1 MKDKKSWMLFV
12 LMLVALVGL
21 LWLVFL
27 PGCRDETAAEKVAMD
42 VPEGIAEEIPESK
55 REAYQ
60 EKGRKSVSTDEY
72 FEMLMAE
79 EEISLV
85 SSEKIPGQAGND
97 GYGGAGQAGRRSSV
111 GAGYDGQ
118 DVSGRMDG
126 VMVQPGKGGSAAERV
141 FGPAPVERSVPRQ
154 SGGSSGSGGSAGAGG
169 YSGAVR
175 QRQMSEEEQLEYDR
189 KRAEMV
195 RDVITGTSSEAEGA
209 SPPDSVDEDEVEL
222 RYHSDDD
229 IVFSLDDE
237 FTDDGVNYPEDSKR
251 PFRCMFI
258 RDEKL
263 KEGQRVTLRLL
274 ETYEENGVRIPANS
288 HLNAICK
295 IGNRLE
301 LNVKSVEMNGKIIPL
316 NLCAY
321 DTDGLK
327 GIYCPETSS
336 NKNAK
341 KAEND
346 ALSASGATF
355 GGLVGDIAN
364 TIIRTGVNIARS
376 SSGEVSV
383 NVSSGYEFFLVKSER
398 R

>member
-12 LMLVALVGL
+12 LMLVALIGL

-27 PGCRDETAAEKVAMD
+27 PGCGDETAAEKVAMA

-97 GYGGAGQAGRRSSV
+97 GYGAGD
-111 GAGYDGQ
+111 DGQ

-154 SGGSSGSGGSAGAGG
+154 PGGSSGSGGSAGAGG

-237 FTDDGVNYPEDSKR
+237 FTDEGVNYPEDSKR

>member
-12 LMLVALVGL
+12 LMLVALIGL

-97 GYGGAGQAGRRSSV
+97 GYSGGQAGGG
-111 GAGYDGQ
+111 GAGQ

-222 RYHSDDD
+222 KYHSDDD

-301 LNVKSVEMNGKIIPL
+301 LNVKSVEMNGKIIPM

>member
-97 GYGGAGQAGRRSSV
+97 GYSGGQAGD
-111 GAGYDGQ
+111 DGQ

-154 SGGSSGSGGSAGAGG
+154 SGGSSGYGGSAGAGG

-175 QRQMSEEEQLEYDR
+175 QRQMSEADKLEYDR

-209 SPPDSVDEDEVEL
+209 SSPDSVDEDEVEL

-274 ETYEENGVRIPANS
+274 ETYEENGVRLPANS

>member
-27 PGCRDETAAEKVAMD
+27 PGCRDETATEKVAMD

-85 SSEKIPGQAGND
+85 SSEKIPGPAGND
-97 GYGGAGQAGRRSSV
+97 GYGGAGQAGGG
-111 GAGYDGQ
+111 GAGQ

-141 FGPAPVERSVPRQ
+141 FGPAPVERSMPRQ
-154 SGGSSGSGGSAGAGG
+154 SGGASGAGG
-169 YSGAVR
+169 SSGTSR
-175 QRQMSEEEQLEYDR
+175 SSQPMSEADKLEYDR

-209 SPPDSVDEDEVEL
+209 SSPDSVDEDEVEL
-222 RYHSDDD
+222 KYHSDDD

-237 FTDDGVNYPEDSKR
+237 FTDEGVNYPEDSKR

>member
-12 LMLVALVGL
+12 LMLVALIGL

-97 GYGGAGQAGRRSSV
+97 GYGAGD
-111 GAGYDGQ
+111 DGQ

-126 VMVQPGKGGSAAERV
+126 VMVQPGKGESAAERV
-141 FGPAPVERSVPRQ
+141 FGPAPVERSVPKQ

-209 SPPDSVDEDEVEL
+209 SSPDSVDEDEVEL

>member
-1 MKDKKSWMLFV
+1 MKDKKSLMLFV
-12 LMLVALVGL
+12 MMLVALIGL

-27 PGCRDETAAEKVAMD
+27 PGCRDEATVAKVAMD

-72 FEMLMAE
+72 FEMLIAE

-85 SSEKIPGQAGND
+85 SSEKIPSQD
-97 GYGGAGQAGRRSSV
+97 GD
-111 GAGYDGQ
+111 DGERTV
-118 DVSGRMDG
+118 VSGRMDG
-126 VMVQPGKGGSAAERV
+126 AMMQPGKGGSAAERV
-141 FGPAPVERSVPRQ
+141 FGPAPVERSVPGQ
-154 SGGSSGSGGSAGAGG
+154 SGGASGAGGSSGTSRS
-169 YSGAVR
+169 S
-175 QRQMSEEEQLEYDR
+175 QPMSEADKLEYDR

-195 RDVITGTSSEAEGA
+195 RDVITGTVSDAEDISSH
-209 SPPDSVDEDEVEL
+209 DSTTEDDVEL
-222 RYHSDDD
+222 RYHSDND

-237 FTDDGVNYPEDSKR
+237 FTDDGVNYPEESKR
-251 PFRCMFI
+251 PFRCMFV

-263 KEGQRVTLRLL
+263 KDGQRVTLRLL
-274 ETYEENGVRIPANS
+274 ETYEDNGIRIPANS
-288 HLNAICK
+288 HLSAICK

-301 LNVKSVEMNGKIIPL
+301 LNVKSVEMNGKIIPV

-376 SSGEVSV
+376 SSGEMSV
-383 NVSSGYEFFLVKSER
+383 NVAAGYEFLLVKSER

>member
-1 MKDKKSWMLFV
+1 MKDKKSLMLFV
-12 LMLVALVGL
+12 MMLVALIGL

-27 PGCRDETAAEKVAMD
+27 PGCRDEATVAKVAMD

-72 FEMLMAE
+72 FEMLIAE

-85 SSEKIPGQAGND
+85 SSEKIPSQDGND
-97 GYGGAGQAGRRSSV
+97 GAGQV
-111 GAGYDGQ
+111 
-118 DVSGRMDG
+118 VSCRMDG
-126 VMVQPGKGGSAAERV
+126 AMMQPWKGGSAAERV
-141 FGPAPVERSVPRQ
+141 FGPAPVERSVPGQ
-154 SGGSSGSGGSAGAGG
+154 SGGASGAGGSSGTSRS
-169 YSGAVR
+169 S
-175 QRQMSEEEQLEYDR
+175 QPMSEADKLEYDR

-195 RDVITGTSSEAEGA
+195 RDVITGTVSDAEDISSHV
-209 SPPDSVDEDEVEL
+209 STTEDDVEL
-222 RYHSDDD
+222 RYHSDND

-237 FTDDGVNYPEDSKR
+237 FTDDGVNYPEESKR
-251 PFRCMFI
+251 PFRCMFV

-263 KEGQRVTLRLL
+263 KDGQRVTLRLL
-274 ETYEENGVRIPANS
+274 ETYEDNGIRIPANS
-288 HLNAICK
+288 HLSAICK

-301 LNVKSVEMNGKIIPL
+301 LNVKSVEMNGKIIPV

-376 SSGEVSV
+376 SSGEMSV
-383 NVSSGYEFFLVKSER
+383 NVASGYEFFLVKSER

>member
-12 LMLVALVGL
+12 LMLVALIGL

-27 PGCRDETAAEKVAMD
+27 PGCRDETTAEKVAMD

-97 GYGGAGQAGRRSSV
+97 GYSGGQAGGG
-111 GAGYDGQ
+111 GAGQ

-141 FGPAPVERSVPRQ
+141 FGPAPVERGVPRQ

-209 SPPDSVDEDEVEL
+209 SSPDSVDEDEVEL
-222 RYHSDDD
+222 KYHSDDD

>member
-27 PGCRDETAAEKVAMD
+27 PGCRDETATEKVAMA

-85 SSEKIPGQAGND
+85 SSEKIPGPAGND
-97 GYGGAGQAGRRSSV
+97 GYGGAGQAGGG
-111 GAGYDGQ
+111 GAGQ

-141 FGPAPVERSVPRQ
+141 FGPAPVEHSVPRQ
-154 SGGSSGSGGSAGAGG
+154 SGGSSGSGDSSGAGG

-175 QRQMSEEEQLEYDR
+175 QRQMSEADKLEYDR

-209 SPPDSVDEDEVEL
+209 SSPDSVDEDEVEL

-237 FTDDGVNYPEDSKR
+237 FTDDGVNYPEESKK

>member
-1 MKDKKSWMLFV
+1 MKDKKSLMLFV
-12 LMLVALVGL
+12 MMLVALIGL

-27 PGCRDETAAEKVAMD
+27 PGCRDEATVAKVAMN

-72 FEMLMAE
+72 FEMLIAE

-85 SSEKIPGQAGND
+85 SSEKIPSQDGDDEAG
-97 GYGGAGQAGRRSSV
+97 GGGA
-111 GAGYDGQ
+111 
-118 DVSGRMDG
+118 M
-126 VMVQPGKGGSAAERV
+126 MQPGKGGSAAERV
-141 FGPAPVERSVPRQ
+141 FGPAPVERSVPGQ
-154 SGGSSGSGGSAGAGG
+154 SGGASGAGGSSGTSRS
-169 YSGAVR
+169 S
-175 QRQMSEEEQLEYDR
+175 QPMSEADKLEYDR

-195 RDVITGTSSEAEGA
+195 RDVITGTVSDAEDIF
-209 SPPDSVDEDEVEL
+209 SHDSTAEDDVEL
-222 RYHSDDD
+222 RYHSDND

-237 FTDDGVNYPEDSKR
+237 FTDDEVNYPEESKR
-251 PFRCMFI
+251 PFRCMFV

-263 KEGQRVTLRLL
+263 KDGQRVTLRLL
-274 ETYEENGVRIPANS
+274 ETYEDNGIRIPANS
-288 HLNAICK
+288 HLSAICK

-301 LNVKSVEMNGKIIPL
+301 LNVKSVEMNGKIIPV

-383 NVSSGYEFFLVKSER
+383 NVASGYEFFLVKS
-398 R
+398 

>member
-12 LMLVALVGL
+12 LMLVALIGL

-97 GYGGAGQAGRRSSV
+97 GYGGAGQAGRRSPV
-111 GAGYDGQ
+111 GAGDDGQ

-126 VMVQPGKGGSAAERV
+126 VMAQPGKGESAAERV

-154 SGGSSGSGGSAGAGG
+154 SGGSSGSGGSA
-169 YSGAVR
+169 GAVR

-195 RDVITGTSSEAEGA
+195 RDVITGTSSEAEVA

-237 FTDDGVNYPEDSKR
+237 FTDDGVNYPEESKK

-346 ALSASGATF
+346 ALSASGTTF

>member
-12 LMLVALVGL
+12 LMLVALIGL

-97 GYGGAGQAGRRSSV
+97 GYGAGD
-111 GAGYDGQ
+111 DGQ

-154 SGGSSGSGGSAGAGG
+154 SGGSSGAGGS
-169 YSGAVR
+169 SGTSR
-175 QRQMSEEEQLEYDR
+175 SSQPMSEADKLEYDR

-209 SPPDSVDEDEVEL
+209 SSPDSVDEDEVEL
-222 RYHSDDD
+222 KYHSDDD

-237 FTDDGVNYPEDSKR
+237 FTNDGVNYPEDSKR

>member
-97 GYGGAGQAGRRSSV
+97 GYGAGN
-111 GAGYDGQ
+111 DGQ

-209 SPPDSVDEDEVEL
+209 SSPDSVDEDEVEL
-222 RYHSDDD
+222 KYHSDDD

>member
-1 MKDKKSWMLFV
+1 MKDKKSLMLFV
-12 LMLVALVGL
+12 MMLVALIGL

-27 PGCRDETAAEKVAMD
+27 PGCRDEATVAKVAMD

-72 FEMLMAE
+72 FEMLIAE

-85 SSEKIPGQAGND
+85 SSEKIPSQDRND
-97 GYGGAGQAGRRSSV
+97 GAGQV
-111 GAGYDGQ
+111 
-118 DVSGRMDG
+118 VSCRMDG
-126 VMVQPGKGGSAAERV
+126 AMMQPGKGGSAAERV

-154 SGGSSGSGGSAGAGG
+154 SGGSSSSGGSAGAGV

-175 QRQMSEEEQLEYDR
+175 QRQMSEEEHLEYDR

-195 RDVITGTSSEAEGA
+195 RDVITGTSSEAGGA
-209 SPPDSVDEDEVEL
+209 SSPDSVDEDEVEL
-222 RYHSDDD
+222 KYHSDDN

-364 TIIRTGVNIARS
+364 TIIRTGINIARS

>member
-12 LMLVALVGL
+12 LMLVALIGL

-72 FEMLMAE
+72 FEMLIAE

-97 GYGGAGQAGRRSSV
+97 GYSGGQAGGG
-111 GAGYDGQ
+111 GAGQ

-126 VMVQPGKGGSAAERV
+126 VMVQPGKGDSAAERV

-209 SPPDSVDEDEVEL
+209 SSPDSVDEDEVEL

>member
-12 LMLVALVGL
+12 LMLAALIGL

-72 FEMLMAE
+72 FEMLIAE

-97 GYGGAGQAGRRSSV
+97 GYGAGD
-111 GAGYDGQ
+111 DGQ

-126 VMVQPGKGGSAAERV
+126 VMVQPGKGESAAERV
-141 FGPAPVERSVPRQ
+141 FGPAPVERSVPKQ

-209 SPPDSVDEDEVEL
+209 SSPDSVDEDEVEL

>member
-12 LMLVALVGL
+12 LMLVALIGL

-97 GYGGAGQAGRRSSV
+97 GYGAGD
-111 GAGYDGQ
+111 DGQ

-195 RDVITGTSSEAEGA
+195 RDVITGTSSDAEGA
-209 SPPDSVDEDEVEL
+209 SSPDSVDEDEVEL
-222 RYHSDDD
+222 KYHSDDD

>member
-72 FEMLMAE
+72 FEMLMTE

-97 GYGGAGQAGRRSSV
+97 GA
-111 GAGYDGQ
+111 GQ

-141 FGPAPVERSVPRQ
+141 FGPAPVERGVPRQ

-175 QRQMSEEEQLEYDR
+175 QRQMSEADKLEYDR

-209 SPPDSVDEDEVEL
+209 SSPDSVDEDEVEL

>member
-12 LMLVALVGL
+12 LMLVALIGL

-27 PGCRDETAAEKVAMD
+27 PGCGDETAAEKVAMA

-72 FEMLMAE
+72 FEMLMEE

-97 GYGGAGQAGRRSSV
+97 GYGAGD
-111 GAGYDGQ
+111 DGQ

-126 VMVQPGKGGSAAERV
+126 VMVQPGKGESAAERV
-141 FGPAPVERSVPRQ
+141 FGPAPVERSVPKQ

-209 SPPDSVDEDEVEL
+209 SSPDSVDEDEVEL
-222 RYHSDDD
+222 KYHSDDD

>member
-12 LMLVALVGL
+12 LMLVALIGL

-97 GYGGAGQAGRRSSV
+97 GYSGGQAGGG
-111 GAGYDGQ
+111 GAGQ

-126 VMVQPGKGGSAAERV
+126 VMAQPGKGGSAAERV
-141 FGPAPVERSVPRQ
+141 FGPAPVERRVPRQ

-209 SPPDSVDEDEVEL
+209 SSPDSVDEDEVEL
-222 RYHSDDD
+222 KYHSDDD

>member
-12 LMLVALVGL
+12 LMLVALIGL

-27 PGCRDETAAEKVAMD
+27 PGCGDETAAEKVAMD

-72 FEMLMAE
+72 FEMLMEE

-97 GYGGAGQAGRRSSV
+97 GRSPV
-111 GAGYDGQ
+111 GAGDDGYGAGDDGQ

-126 VMVQPGKGGSAAERV
+126 IMAQPGKGESAAERV

-209 SPPDSVDEDEVEL
+209 SSPDSVDEDEVEL
-222 RYHSDDD
+222 KYHSDDD

>member
-12 LMLVALVGL
+12 LMLVALIGL

-27 PGCRDETAAEKVAMD
+27 PGCGDETAAEKVAMD

-97 GYGGAGQAGRRSSV
+97 GYSGGQAGGG
-111 GAGYDGQ
+111 GAGQ

-195 RDVITGTSSEAEGA
+195 RDVITGTSTEAEGA
-209 SPPDSVDEDEVEL
+209 SSPDSVDEDEVEL
-222 RYHSDDD
+222 KYHSDDD

>member
-27 PGCRDETAAEKVAMD
+27 PGCGDETAAEKVAMD

-97 GYGGAGQAGRRSSV
+97 GYGAGD
-111 GAGYDGQ
+111 DGQ

-126 VMVQPGKGGSAAERV
+126 VMVQPGKGESAAERV
-141 FGPAPVERSVPRQ
+141 FGPAPVERSVPKQ
-154 SGGSSGSGGSAGAGG
+154 SGGSSGSSGSAGAGG

-209 SPPDSVDEDEVEL
+209 SSPDSVDEDEVEL
-222 RYHSDDD
+222 KYHSDDD

>member
-1 MKDKKSWMLFV
+1 MKDKKSLMLFV
-12 LMLVALVGL
+12 MMLVALIGL

-27 PGCRDETAAEKVAMD
+27 PGCRDEATVAKVAMD

-72 FEMLMAE
+72 FEMLIAE

-85 SSEKIPGQAGND
+85 SSEKIPSQDGND
-97 GYGGAGQAGRRSSV
+97 GAGQV
-111 GAGYDGQ
+111 
-118 DVSGRMDG
+118 VSCRMDG
-126 VMVQPGKGGSAAERV
+126 AMMQPGKGGSAAERV

-154 SGGSSGSGGSAGAGG
+154 SEGASGAGGSSGTSRS
-169 YSGAVR
+169 S
-175 QRQMSEEEQLEYDR
+175 QPMSEADKLEYDR

-195 RDVITGTSSEAEGA
+195 RDVITGTVSDAEDISSH
-209 SPPDSVDEDEVEL
+209 DSTTEDDVEL
-222 RYHSDDD
+222 RYHSDND

-251 PFRCMFI
+251 PFRCMFV

-274 ETYEENGVRIPANS
+274 ETYEGNGIRIPANS
-288 HLNAICK
+288 HLSAICK

-301 LNVKSVEMNGKIIPL
+301 LNVKSGEMNGKIIPV

-383 NVSSGYEFFLVKSER
+383 NVASGYEFFLVKSER

>member
-1 MKDKKSWMLFV
+1 MKDKKSLMLFV
-12 LMLVALVGL
+12 MMLVALIGL

-27 PGCRDETAAEKVAMD
+27 PGCRDEATVAKVAMN

-72 FEMLMAE
+72 FEMLIAE

-85 SSEKIPGQAGND
+85 SSEKIPSQDGND
-97 GYGGAGQAGRRSSV
+97 GAGQV
-111 GAGYDGQ
+111 
-118 DVSGRMDG
+118 VSCRMDG
-126 VMVQPGKGGSAAERV
+126 AMMQPGKGGSAAERV

-154 SGGSSGSGGSAGAGG
+154 SGGASGAGG
-169 YSGAVR
+169 SSGTSR
-175 QRQMSEEEQLEYDR
+175 SSQPMSEADKLEYDR

-195 RDVITGTSSEAEGA
+195 RDVITGTVSDAEDISSH
-209 SPPDSVDEDEVEL
+209 DSTTEDDVEL
-222 RYHSDDD
+222 RYHSDND

-237 FTDDGVNYPEDSKR
+237 FTDDGVNYPEESKR
-251 PFRCMFI
+251 PFRCMFV

-263 KEGQRVTLRLL
+263 KDGQRVTLRLL
-274 ETYEENGVRIPANS
+274 ETYEDNGIRIPANS
-288 HLNAICK
+288 HLSAICK

-301 LNVKSVEMNGKIIPL
+301 LNVKSVEMNGKIIPV

-383 NVSSGYEFFLVKSER
+383 NVASGYEFFLVKSEKR
-398 R
+398 

>member
-1 MKDKKSWMLFV
+1 MKDKKSLMLFV
-12 LMLVALVGL
+12 MMLVALIGL

-27 PGCRDETAAEKVAMD
+27 PGCRDEATAEKVAMD

-60 EKGRKSVSTDEY
+60 EKGRKTVSTDEY

-97 GYGGAGQAGRRSSV
+97 GAGADGAGQ
-111 GAGYDGQ
+111 
-118 DVSGRMDG
+118 VSGMPDRVGNDG
-126 VMVQPGKGGSAAERV
+126 VTGKGGSAAERV

-154 SGGSSGSGGSAGAGG
+154 SGFGGSSGAGGS
-169 YSGAVR
+169 SGTSR
-175 QRQMSEEEQLEYDR
+175 SSQPISEADKLEYDR

-195 RDVITGTSSEAEGA
+195 RDVITGTVAEAEEA
-209 SPPDSVDEDEVEL
+209 SFPDSTAEDEVEL
-222 RYHSDDD
+222 RYHSDND

-251 PFRCMFI
+251 PFRCMFV

-274 ETYEENGVRIPANS
+274 ETYEDNGIRIPANS
-288 HLNAICK
+288 HLSAICK

-301 LNVKSVEMNGKIIPL
+301 LNVKSVEMNGKIIPV

-383 NVSSGYEFFLVKSER
+383 NVASGYEFFLVKSER

>member
-27 PGCRDETAAEKVAMD
+27 PGCRDETAAEKVAMA

-97 GYGGAGQAGRRSSV
+97 GYSGGQTGD
-111 GAGYDGQ
+111 DGQ

-126 VMVQPGKGGSAAERV
+126 VMAQPGKGGSAAERV
-141 FGPAPVERSVPRQ
+141 FGPAPVEHSVPRQ

-175 QRQMSEEEQLEYDR
+175 QRQMSEEEQMEYDR
-189 KRAEMV
+189 KRAKMV

-237 FTDDGVNYPEDSKR
+237 FTDDDVNYPEDSKR

-274 ETYEENGVRIPANS
+274 ETYEENGVRLPANS

-383 NVSSGYEFFLVKSER
+383 NVSSEYEFFLVKSER

>member
-1 MKDKKSWMLFV
+1 ML
-12 LMLVALVGL
+12 
-21 LWLVFL
+21 
-27 PGCRDETAAEKVAMD
+27 
-42 VPEGIAEEIPESK
+42 I
-55 REAYQ
+55 
-60 EKGRKSVSTDEY
+60 
-72 FEMLMAE
+72 AE

-85 SSEKIPGQAGND
+85 SSEKIPGQAWND
-97 GYGGAGQAGRRSSV
+97 GYGAGD
-111 GAGYDGQ
+111 DGQ

-126 VMVQPGKGGSAAERV
+126 VMVQPGKGESAAERV
-141 FGPAPVERSVPRQ
+141 FGPAPVERSVPKQ

-209 SPPDSVDEDEVEL
+209 SSPDSVDEDEVEL

-274 ETYEENGVRIPANS
+274 ETYEEKGVRIPANS

-346 ALSASGATF
+346 VLSASGATF

>member
-1 MKDKKSWMLFV
+1 MKDKKSLMLFV
-12 LMLVALVGL
+12 MMLVALIGL

-27 PGCRDETAAEKVAMD
+27 PGCRDEATVAKVAMD

-72 FEMLMAE
+72 FEMLIAE

-85 SSEKIPGQAGND
+85 SSEKIPSQDGND
-97 GYGGAGQAGRRSSV
+97 GAGQVVSCRRD
-111 GAGYDGQ
+111 GA
-118 DVSGRMDG
+118 M
-126 VMVQPGKGGSAAERV
+126 MQPGKGGSAAERV

-154 SGGSSGSGGSAGAGG
+154 SGGSSGAGGS
-169 YSGAVR
+169 SGTSR
-175 QRQMSEEEQLEYDR
+175 SSQPMSEADKLEYDR

-195 RDVITGTSSEAEGA
+195 RDVITGTVSDAEDISSHDSTAE
-209 SPPDSVDEDEVEL
+209 DDVEL
-222 RYHSDDD
+222 RYHSDND

-237 FTDDGVNYPEDSKR
+237 FTDDGVNYPEESKR
-251 PFRCMFI
+251 PFRCMFV

-274 ETYEENGVRIPANS
+274 ETYEDNGIRIPANS
-288 HLNAICK
+288 HLSAICK

-301 LNVKSVEMNGKIIPL
+301 LNVKSVEMNGKIIPV

-383 NVSSGYEFFLVKSER
+383 NVASGYEFFLVKSER

>member
-1 MKDKKSWMLFV
+1 M
-12 LMLVALVGL
+12 LMLVALIGL

-27 PGCRDETAAEKVAMD
+27 PGCGDETAAEKVAMA

-97 GYGGAGQAGRRSSV
+97 GYGAGDNGYGGRVGQAGGS
-111 GAGYDGQ
+111 GAGQ

-141 FGPAPVERSVPRQ
+141 FGPAPVERSMPRQ
-154 SGGSSGSGGSAGAGG
+154 SGGASGAGG
-169 YSGAVR
+169 SSGTSR
-175 QRQMSEEEQLEYDR
+175 SSQPMSEADKLEYDR

-237 FTDDGVNYPEDSKR
+237 FTDEGVNYPEDSKR

>member
-12 LMLVALVGL
+12 LMLVALIGL

-97 GYGGAGQAGRRSSV
+97 GYSGGQAGGG
-111 GAGYDGQ
+111 GAGQ

-126 VMVQPGKGGSAAERV
+126 VMAQPGKGESAAERV

-154 SGGSSGSGGSAGAGG
+154 SGGSSGSGDPSGAGG

-175 QRQMSEEEQLEYDR
+175 QRQMSEEKQLEYDR

-209 SPPDSVDEDEVEL
+209 SSPDSVDEDEVEL
-222 RYHSDDD
+222 KYHSDDD
-229 IVFSLDDE
+229 IVFSLDNE
-237 FTDDGVNYPEDSKR
+237 FTDEGVNYPEDSKR

>member
-1 MKDKKSWMLFV
+1 
-12 LMLVALVGL
+12 
-21 LWLVFL
+21 
-27 PGCRDETAAEKVAMD
+27 
-42 VPEGIAEEIPESK
+42 
-55 REAYQ
+55 
-60 EKGRKSVSTDEY
+60 
-72 FEMLMAE
+72 
-79 EEISLV
+79 
-85 SSEKIPGQAGND
+85 
-97 GYGGAGQAGRRSSV
+97 
-111 GAGYDGQ
+111 
-118 DVSGRMDG
+118 
-126 VMVQPGKGGSAAERV
+126 MVQPGKGGSAAERV

-209 SPPDSVDEDEVEL
+209 SSPDSVDEDEVEL
-222 RYHSDDD
+222 KYHSDDD

-258 RDEKL
+258 RDDKL

>member
-1 MKDKKSWMLFV
+1 
-12 LMLVALVGL
+12 MLVALIGL

-27 PGCRDETAAEKVAMD
+27 PGCGDETAAEKVAMD

-85 SSEKIPGQAGND
+85 SSEKIPGQAGDD
-97 GYGGAGQAGRRSSV
+97 GYGAGDDGADMV
-111 GAGYDGQ
+111 E
-118 DVSGRMDG
+118 G
-126 VMVQPGKGGSAAERV
+126 VMVQPGKGESAAERV

-175 QRQMSEEEQLEYDR
+175 QRQMSEEKQLEYDR

-209 SPPDSVDEDEVEL
+209 SSPDSVDEDEVEL

-274 ETYEENGVRIPANS
+274 ETYEENGVRLPANS

>member
-12 LMLVALVGL
+12 LMLVALIGL

-97 GYGGAGQAGRRSSV
+97 GYSGGQAGGS
-111 GAGYDGQ
+111 GAGQ

-126 VMVQPGKGGSAAERV
+126 VMAQPGKGGSAAERV

-154 SGGSSGSGGSAGAGG
+154 SGGSSGSGSSAGAGG
-169 YSGAVR
+169 YSGEVR

-209 SPPDSVDEDEVEL
+209 SPPDSVDEDKVEL
-222 RYHSDDD
+222 KYHSDDD

-263 KEGQRVTLRLL
+263 KEGKRVTLRLL

>member
-1 MKDKKSWMLFV
+1 MLFLEYPACSTCKKAKKWLDDNGIV
-12 LMLVALVGL
+12 YTARHIKEQNPSAEELALWQERSGLELKKFFNTSGL
-21 LWLVFL
+21 LYKSMNLKEKL
-27 PGCRDETAAEKVAMD
+27 PT
-42 VPEGIAEEIPESK
+42 
-55 REAYQ
+55 
-60 EKGRKSVSTDEY
+60 
-72 FEMLMAE
+72 
-79 EEISLV
+79 
-85 SSEKIPGQAGND
+85 
-97 GYGGAGQAGRRSSV
+97 
-111 GAGYDGQ
+111 
-118 DVSGRMDG
+118 
-126 VMVQPGKGGSAAERV
+126 
-141 FGPAPVERSVPRQ
+141 
-154 SGGSSGSGGSAGAGG
+154 
-169 YSGAVR
+169 
-175 QRQMSEEEQLEYDR
+175 MSEEEQLEYDR

-209 SPPDSVDEDEVEL
+209 SSPDSVDEDEVEL

>member
-12 LMLVALVGL
+12 LMLVALIGL

-97 GYGGAGQAGRRSSV
+97 GYSGGQAGN
-111 GAGYDGQ
+111 DGQ

-126 VMVQPGKGGSAAERV
+126 VMAQPGKGESAAERV

-209 SPPDSVDEDEVEL
+209 SSPDSVDEDEVEL

>member
-12 LMLVALVGL
+12 LMLVALIGL

-27 PGCRDETAAEKVAMD
+27 PGCRDETAAEKVAMY

-97 GYGGAGQAGRRSSV
+97 GYGAGDDR
-111 GAGYDGQ
+111 Q

-126 VMVQPGKGGSAAERV
+126 IMAQPGKGESAAERV
-141 FGPAPVERSVPRQ
+141 FGPAPVERSVPGQ
-154 SGGSSGSGGSAGAGG
+154 SGGASGAGGSSGTSRS
-169 YSGAVR
+169 S
-175 QRQMSEEEQLEYDR
+175 QPMSEADKLEYDR

-209 SPPDSVDEDEVEL
+209 SSPDSVDEDEVEL
-222 RYHSDDD
+222 KYHSDDD

>member
-12 LMLVALVGL
+12 MMLVALIGL
-21 LWLVFL
+21 LWLVFM
-27 PGCRDETAAEKVAMD
+27 PGCRDEAAAEKVAMD

-97 GYGGAGQAGRRSSV
+97 GYGAGD
-111 GAGYDGQ
+111 DGQ

-209 SPPDSVDEDEVEL
+209 SSPDSVDEDEVEL
-222 RYHSDDD
+222 KYHSDDD

>member
-1 MKDKKSWMLFV
+1 MKDKKSLMLFV
-12 LMLVALVGL
+12 MMLVALIGL

-27 PGCRDETAAEKVAMD
+27 PGCRDEATVAKVAMD

-72 FEMLMAE
+72 FEMLIAE

-85 SSEKIPGQAGND
+85 SSEKIPSQDGND
-97 GYGGAGQAGRRSSV
+97 GAGQV
-111 GAGYDGQ
+111 
-118 DVSGRMDG
+118 VSCRMDG
-126 VMVQPGKGGSAAERV
+126 AMMQPGKGGSAAERV

-154 SGGSSGSGGSAGAGG
+154 SGGASGAGG
-169 YSGAVR
+169 SSGTSR
-175 QRQMSEEEQLEYDR
+175 SSQPMSEADKLEYDR

-195 RDVITGTSSEAEGA
+195 RDVITGTVSDAEDISSHDSTAE
-209 SPPDSVDEDEVEL
+209 DDVEL
-222 RYHSDDD
+222 RYHSDND

-237 FTDDGVNYPEDSKR
+237 FTDDGVNYPEESKR
-251 PFRCMFI
+251 PFRCMFV

-263 KEGQRVTLRLL
+263 KDGQRVTLRLL
-274 ETYEENGVRIPANS
+274 ETYEDNGIRIPANS
-288 HLNAICK
+288 HLSAICK

-301 LNVKSVEMNGKIIPL
+301 LNVKSVEMNGKIIPV

-383 NVSSGYEFFLVKSER
+383 NVASGYEFFLVKSEKR
-398 R
+398 

>member
-97 GYGGAGQAGRRSSV
+97 GA
-111 GAGYDGQ
+111 GQ

-126 VMVQPGKGGSAAERV
+126 VMVQPGKGESAAERV

-209 SPPDSVDEDEVEL
+209 SSPDSVDEDEVEL
-222 RYHSDDD
+222 KYHSDND

-327 GIYCPETSS
+327 GIYCPDTSS